1 MFAVVFPMF
10 PRASTWLAVKVP
22 GPCYVSPGPP
32 GRPAPRTPGTG
43 EAIENDHRNRG
54 ISWNF
59 PLNMVDLSVMYTF
72 YQSSMFP
79 NFYPTKLTWINWC
92 YKMLTTESGM
102 KQVLRSWAAGIP
114 AIHGLPGQ
122 PRLFLGLNLS
132 GCCIQSFRRL
142 LAQKSKPMEPRCSHQ
157 NNKHQQT

>member
-59 PLNMVDLSVMYTF
+59 PLNMVDLSVM
-72 YQSSMFP
+72 
-79 NFYPTKLTWINWC
+79 
-92 YKMLTTESGM
+92 
-102 KQVLRSWAAGIP
+102 
-114 AIHGLPGQ
+114 
-122 PRLFLGLNLS
+122 
-132 GCCIQSFRRL
+132 
-142 LAQKSKPMEPRCSHQ
+142 
-157 NNKHQQT
+157 